1 MALLPVRGHVGALLP
16 AKPCSFVESRQHCG
30 KLFLMGQSSFFL
42 TGFDYVT
49 NGQARVVEELQN
61 PKIRKREK

>member
-1 MALLPVRGHVGALLP
+1 
-16 AKPCSFVESRQHCG
+16 
-30 KLFLMGQSSFFL
+30 MGQSSFFL

-61 PKIRKREK
+61 PEIMNITRNSGMRESCRKFWSIHNGDISMA

>member
-1 MALLPVRGHVGALLP
+1 
-16 AKPCSFVESRQHCG
+16 
-30 KLFLMGQSSFFL
+30 MGQSSFFL

-61 PKIRKREK
+61 PEIMNITRNSGMRESCRKFWNIHDGDISMA